1 MILPSL
7 AERSYVADGAAAP
20 LPGALMARKEE
31 DDIQMD
37 ERRERVLLQQTS
49 EAVRSALGEDAFNSA
64 YAEGRGL
71 TAAAAIKLALA
82 VTTSTEAS

>member
-7 AERSYVADGAAAP
+7 PERSYVADGAAAP

-31 DDIQMD
+31 DDLQMD

-64 YAEGRGL
+64 HAEGRDPA
-71 TAAAAIKLALA
+71 TAAAIKLALG
-82 VTTSTEAS
+82 VTTSAEAS